1 MSEKLTKRLVD
12 AAEGDPTGKQAIIW
26 DSEVK
31 GFGLRITPGSKS
43 YIVNYRTAGGVMRRL
58 TIGKHGSPWT
68 CEDAR
73 KRAVEL
79 LREVAAG
86 SDPLTNKAAEKEAM
100 TVEELTKEY
109 FRAADA
115 GAPMGK
121 GGRPKRTS
129 TLEIDK
135 GRVARHIIPLIG
147 KKKVKDLGRADISKF
162 IADVTAGKTAADV
175 KTDKL
180 RGRAIVEG
188 GAGTASRTAGLLSG
202 ILTFAVEQGIITVNP
217 VHGVKRPADGKR
229 RFRFSDDHYRALG
242 KALTEAE
249 DAHPL
254 VVAAVR
260 LLALT
265 GCRKGEVEALKWSEI
280 DEAGKC
286 LRLTDSKEGY
296 SVRPIGQPVLDV
308 LALLPREGEYVLPGG
323 GAAGHFAGLP
333 KAFLRI
339 SKAAELPSEATM
351 HTLRHGFASVAADM
365 GYSDSTIAAM
375 LGHSTHTTT
384 SRYTHHL
391 DAVLIAAAD
400 RVAGEIKLR
409 MKV

>member
-1 MSEKLTKRLVD
+1 
-12 AAEGDPTGKQAIIW
+12 
-26 DSEVK
+26 
-31 GFGLRITPGSKS
+31 
-43 YIVNYRTAGGVMRRL
+43 MRRL

-86 SDPLTNKAAEKEAM
+86 SDPLSDKAAEKEAM
-100 TVEELTKEY
+100 TVKALTEEY

-121 GGRPKRTS
+121 GGRPKRAS

-135 GRVARHIIPLIG
+135 GRVARHIIPLLG
-147 KKKVKDLGRADISKF
+147 KKKVKDLTRSDIARF

-175 KTDKL
+175 KTGF

-202 ILTFAVEQGIITVNP
+202 ILTFAVEQGIIATNP
-217 VHGVKRPADGKR
+217 AHGVKRPADGKR
-229 RFRFSDDHYRALG
+229 RFRFSDDHYKALG
-242 KALTEAE
+242 KALNEAK
-249 DAHPL
+249 DVHPV

-265 GCRKGEVEALKWSEI
+265 GCRKGEIEALKWSEV

-308 LALLPREGEYVLPGG
+308 LATLSREGEYVLPGS

-339 SKAAELPSEATM
+339 AKAAELPSEATM

-384 SRYTHHL
+384 GRYTHHL

-400 RVAGEIKLR
+400 RVACEIKAK
-409 MKV
+409 MKG

>member
-1 MSEKLTKRLVD
+1 MPKLTKRLID
-12 AAEGDPTGKQAIIW
+12 AVEPEAKDAFLW
-26 DSEVK
+26 DTDVR
-31 GFGLRITPGSKS
+31 GFGLKVTPLGAKV
-43 YIVNYRTAGGVMRRL
+43 YVTQYRTSDGRTRRY

-73 KRAVEL
+73 LKAVAL
-79 LREVAAG
+79 LRDVAAG
-86 SDPLTNKAAEKEAM
+86 IDPMEEKAVAKTAM
-100 TVEELTKEY
+100 TVKELTEAY
-109 FRAADA
+109 FAAADA

-121 GGRPKRTS
+121 GGRPKRAS

-135 GRVARHIIPLIG
+135 GRVARHVIPLLG
-147 KKKVKDLGRADISKF
+147 KKKVKDLTRADISKF

-175 KTDKL
+175 KTGF

-202 ILTFAVEQGIITVNP
+202 ILTFAVEQGIIAVNP

-229 RFRFSDDHYRALG
+229 RFRFSDDHYKALG
-242 KALTEAE
+242 KALNEAE
-249 DAHPL
+249 DANPL
-254 VVAAVR
+254 VAAAVR

-265 GCRKGEVEALKWSEI
+265 GCRKGEIEALRWSEV
-280 DEAGKC
+280 DEGGKC

-296 SVRPIGQPVLDV
+296 SVRPIGQPALDV
-308 LALLPREGEYVLPGG
+308 LASLPREGEFVLPGS

-339 SKAAELPSEATM
+339 AKAAKLPPEATM
-351 HTLRHGFASVAADM
+351 HTLRHGFASVAADL

-400 RVAGEIKLR
+400 RVACEVKAKMVG
-409 MKV
+409 